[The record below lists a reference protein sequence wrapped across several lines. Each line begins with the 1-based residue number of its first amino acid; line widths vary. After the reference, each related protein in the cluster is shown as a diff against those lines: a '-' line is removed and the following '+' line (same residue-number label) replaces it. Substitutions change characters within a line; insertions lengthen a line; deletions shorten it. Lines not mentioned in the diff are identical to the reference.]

1 MPSFSII
8 LFSKAFIQLE
18 NMNDLLIILNFLI
31 TKIRNTHLQNKV
43 SWLNYIV
50 ETLSIF
56 TLVKSIL

>member
-8 LFSKAFIQLE
+8 LFSKTFIQLE